1 MKMFWNEG
9 ELLEGVDNIKSVQIN
24 SKEEKMF
31 IEYTEDII
39 WDTDDEEY
47 SNFEEV
53 DLSDHGVFR
62 IKEYALYKMNE
73 KLEKNTAGSPTWPT
87 RAVPATG
94 TPHFIKTHLFDEF
107 TGKIIHAIAVV
118 DFEKG
123 NDLFIVEHGKLNE
136 TKYRKGNIEF
146 ITDKTLQD
154 STLEGLKKF
163 SKKHDNL
170 VPQS

>member
-47 SNFEEV
+47 NNFEEV
-53 DLSDHGVFR
+53 NLSDHGDFR
-62 IKEYALYKMNE
+62 IKEYALYKINE
-73 KLEKNTAGSPTWPT
+73 KLEKNIT
-87 RAVPATG
+87 
-94 TPHFIKTHLFDEF
+94 HFIKTHLFDEF

-146 ITDKTLQD
+146 TTDKTLQD